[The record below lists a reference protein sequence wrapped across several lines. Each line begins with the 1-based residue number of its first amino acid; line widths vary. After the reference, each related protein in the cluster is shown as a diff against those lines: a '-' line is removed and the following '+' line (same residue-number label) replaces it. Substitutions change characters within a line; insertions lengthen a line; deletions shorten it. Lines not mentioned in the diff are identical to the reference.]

1 MFCSAL
7 DACLAPPARQGQ
19 PSPATQPANPLR
31 QPSILKPT
39 VAGHSD
45 IDYFPEVPPYSY
57 PLTFTNVNSFFK
69 ASLKL
74 IFKYVHICIKIPQ
87 HIF

>member
-7 DACLAPPARQGQ
+7 DACLAPPGKA
-19 PSPATQPANPLR
+19 SPAQQPANPLR

-45 IDYFPEVPPYSY
+45 IDYFPEVFVLPTMLSKSV
-57 PLTFTNVNSFFK
+57 L
-69 ASLKL
+69 L
-74 IFKYVHICIKIPQ
+74 IQLIAI
-87 HIF
+87 